1 MTQNEY
7 IENLRLVID
16 ELDKSLYWLK
26 RSFDKCQSLDI
37 NDNLTDDNYDD
48 LETLTSR
55 FARTSDMIIQKV
67 FRAIDK
73 VELTEGGSLIDV
85 INRAC
90 KREIINSTDEIREI
104 RDLRNEIAH
113 SYVTEELKPF
123 LTDIKNQVPI
133 LFKITEN
140 TKKYTEKYL

>member
-7 IENLRLVID
+7 IENLRTVLND
-16 ELDKSLYWLK
+16 LDKSLYWLK
-26 RSFDKCQSLDI
+26 RSFNKCRSLNM

-55 FARTSDMIIQKV
+55 FTRTSDITIQKV

-73 VELTEGGSLIDV
+73 TEFTEGGTLIDV
-85 INRAC
+85 LNRAC
-90 KREIINSTDEIREI
+90 KRKIIGSLDEIREI

-113 SYVTEELKPF
+113 SYVTNDIKLF
-123 LTDIKNQVPI
+123 LTDIKKQIPI
-133 LFKITEN
+133 LFSIIEK